1 MTKNKPNKINLPN
14 QVPSPESTIEIYQS
28 KDNKTEIDWYKKS
41 VLRKIEYYNL
51 DAIISVGYRVNSKK
65 GTQFRIWATERLK
78 NHLTQGFTI
87 NEQRLKN
94 YQKNLTELQQTIKL
108 IQNSLIQKS
117 FLTIITNYS
126 RSFANSF
133 IFRTQ
138 S

>member
-1 MTKNKPNKINLPN
+1 MTKSKPNKINLPN
-14 QVPSPESTIEIYQS
+14 QVPSSESAIEIYQS

>member
-1 MTKNKPNKINLPN
+1 MTKSKPNKINLPN
-14 QVPSPESTIEIYQS
+14 QVPSPESAIEIYQS

-117 FLTIITNYS
+117 FLAIITNYS

>member
-1 MTKNKPNKINLPN
+1 MTKSKPNKINLPN
-14 QVPSPESTIEIYQS
+14 QVPSSESTVEIYQS

-94 YQKNLTELQQTIKL
+94 YQENLTELQQTIKL

>member
-1 MTKNKPNKINLPN
+1 MTKSKPNKINLPN
-14 QVPSPESTIEIYQS
+14 QVPSSESAIEIYQS

-94 YQKNLTELQQTIKL
+94 YQENLTELQQTIKL